1 VRQRLR
7 QIATAGNAAA
17 VALLVVA
24 ISLLASIP
32 APPEP
37 LPLER
42 TRSNP
47 TLLIVIDALRRD
59 LSEDPALMPNLN
71 RLAAEGGRGTARVE
85 SWIPSTVAG
94 IRSITE
100 GAVPPPASFLQDF
113 GASRSPDGGIFAT
126 AKRAGLRTFAA
137 GPRLWTDL
145 YGPWLDGSLPV
156 AVLGGDD
163 GRVLQAGLDALGRH
177 DLVVVHLSGPD
188 DAAHLHG
195 GDSPQ
200 YRAALR
206 QADSALGRLIGRAGP
221 ETAVVVTSDHGVTD
235 RGGHAGPEPEVL
247 ETPVVVRGPGLPRG
261 HIGEIGNIG
270 EVRQRDLGRLILTGR
285 AESPPHL
292 PAPSRNGTGL
302 LASIFALVCISIL
315 GSRLASGAEGGR
327 AAFALNASLWA
338 GLALALFGF
347 PRTSLLLAGVALAA
361 APLLL
366 ETRTRTQAHAAIL
379 ATAAAGLGF
388 GFLRLLDGGLPPWA
402 LLPSGAPG
410 RLALCAIGLAA
421 GFALRRTFSLH
432 PLAAGVLSA
441 FLPALLLRLLG
452 ETASL
457 STLDVRL
464 AFRVATGP
472 LGLPGAVITVLLI
485 QALPVL
491 ILLGLGPALARA
503 QPDRIGRFAAGLAV
517 ALTAQGACAV
527 TGPLALGL
535 LVRLVGETTFWFLGS
550 AAAVA
555 LGRLREW
562 ERAARAR
569 SPAASRP

>member
-94 IRSITE
+94 IRSIVE
-100 GAVPPPASFLQDF
+100 GAVPPPASFIQDF
-113 GASRSPDGGIFAT
+113 GASGSPDGGMFAA
-126 AKRAGLRTFAA
+126 AKKAGLRTFAA

-145 YGPWLDGSLPV
+145 YGPWLDGSLSV
-156 AVLGGDD
+156 DILGGDD
-163 GRVLQAGLDALGRH
+163 GRVLQAGLGALGRH

-188 DAAHLHG
+188 DDAHLHG
-195 GDSPQ
+195 GDSPE

-206 QADSALGRLIGRAGP
+206 QADAALGQLLGRARP

-261 HIGEIGNIG
+261 DIVEIGQI
-270 EVRQRDLGRLILTGR
+270 RQRDIGRLILTGR

-292 PAPSRNGTGL
+292 PDPSRNGTGL
-302 LASIFALVCISIL
+302 LTSIFALVCISIL

-327 AAFALNASLWA
+327 AAFVLNASLWA

-366 ETRTRTQAHAAIL
+366 GTRTRTQAHAAIL

-402 LLPSGAPG
+402 LLPSSAPG

-432 PLAAGVLSA
+432 PLAAGVLGS

-464 AFRVATGP
+464 AFRVASGP

-491 ILLGLGPALARA
+491 ILLLGLGPALARA
-503 QPDRIGRFAAGLAV
+503 HPDWMGRFAVGLAV

-535 LVRLVGETTFWFLGS
+535 LVRLAGETTFWFLGS